1 METKVIDNWL
11 DKDLVDHINY
21 IFLFRVPHYFGH
33 GSIEPQNLNTKN
45 FFMLLI

>member
-33 GSIEPQNLNTKN
+33 GSSEKEVRITLAFKTK
-45 FFMLLI
+45 II